1 MNYMLRLE
9 IRQLA
14 TTSNIYSRQY
24 LGLIQFEDKD
34 TQLCKTPPL
43 FSDSNQSIL

>member
-1 MNYMLRLE
+1 MNYMLFK

-24 LGLIQFEDKD
+24 LGFIQFEDKD
-34 TQLCKTPPL
+34 MQLSKTPPF